1 MRGDQFEKVFG
12 EFLESEAYEEAEGA
26 LFDFARAAYQAG
38 WLAAGGVA
46 GRRRRTSRAK
56 KGGALSPQSRNIK
69 TGPGEISGA
78 GLH

>member
-38 WLAAGGVA
+38 WLAAGGEPPA
-46 GRRRRTSRAK
+46 PK
-56 KGGALSPQSRNIK
+56 KAVPFPRSPE
-69 TGPGEISGA
+69 T
-78 GLH
+78 